1 MMMIF
6 SGSFLLEYNTM
17 EMIVRRKCT
26 YDDCPL
32 KPSTKDVNMVMMM
45 IADL

>member
-17 EMIVRRKCT
+17 EMIVRQKGT

-32 KPSTKDVNMVMMM
+32 KPSIKEVNMVMMM